1 MKKSKEEQRESERED
16 LMEKELR
23 IMKEFVENLTL

>member
-23 IMKEFVENLTL
+23 IMKELVENLTL